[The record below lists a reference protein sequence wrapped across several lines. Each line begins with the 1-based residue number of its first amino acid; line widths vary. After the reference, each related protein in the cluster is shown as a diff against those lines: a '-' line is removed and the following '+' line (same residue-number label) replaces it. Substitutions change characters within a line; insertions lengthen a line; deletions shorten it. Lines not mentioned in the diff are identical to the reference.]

1 MTFKC
6 PFKDQLA
13 ALDKVDG
20 DEEVA
25 AAGGAP
31 SGSGMGGA
39 TGGRY
44 VPPSMRG
51 GPGAPAGESMF
62 KRDDFPTLRI
72 QSLSTD
78 ADEEDLKELFGSF
91 GRIVRANVIRDRNTN
106 ESKGFGFVSYESR
119 KDAEKAMSKMNGFGV
134 SLPLDRYH
142 TDTPAYHHRLR
153 LAHSFCLLVSC
164 VHTRSLSIAYQTA
177 DHIVRATRATSRLGS
192 RSILRS
198 LPTVPS
204 CIICDLQ

>member
-31 SGSGMGGA
+31 SGSKPGLGAGGGKYLPPYVIWPSDDQL
-39 TGGRY
+39 GGILINR
-44 VPPSMRG
+44 SMRG
-51 GPGAPAGESMF
+51 AGGAGESMF

-78 ADEEDLKELFGSF
+78 ADEEDLKLLFGSF
-91 GRIVRANVIRDRNTN
+91 GRIVRANVIRDRETQ

-119 KDAEKAMSKMNGFGV
+119 KDAEKALAKMNGHGTSWAIPFPERTLIIIQV
-134 SLPLDRYH
+134 TIRSFSM
-142 TDTPAYHHRLR
+142 LR
-153 LAHSFCLLVSC
+153 GLVSD
-164 VHTRSLSIAYQTA
+164 IA
-177 DHIVRATRATSRLGS
+177 L
-192 RSILRS
+192 L
-198 LPTVPS
+198 LPPDESVT
-204 CIICDLQ
+204 DLAEPREPRPA